1 MIYSAD
7 RLQLHSDD
15 LIENR
20 ASFIEAD
27 GDATV
32 EARRLNN
39 LREGLVIERDAEKS
53 DYKWH
58 RYNYY
63 WRSYGS
69 KVNPDK
75 STMAPTTQQL
85 TYQDD
90 AAAQTNRYGTLLAID
105 AAGKRAQ
112 VRVKDNKGQLTDLWV
127 NYRRSSR
134 MPTAAM
140 R

>member
-1 MIYSAD
+1 MRGRVIDNHGAPAVMAATHSLTVQAGERLANREGALIYSAD
-7 RLQLHSDD
+7 RLHLHSDD

-75 STMAPTTQQL
+75 AP
-85 TYQDD
+85 
-90 AAAQTNRYGTLLAID
+90 
-105 AAGKRAQ
+105 
-112 VRVKDNKGQLTDLWV
+112 W
-127 NYRRSSR
+127 RRPPNS
-134 MPTAAM
+134 
-140 R
+140 

>member
-39 LREGLVIERDAEKS
+39 LREGLVIERDAEKAIT
-53 DYKWH
+53 
-58 RYNYY
+58 N
-63 WRSYGS
+63 G
-69 KVNPDK
+69 
-75 STMAPTTQQL
+75 TATTTTGAPTVQ
-85 TYQDD
+85 
-90 AAAQTNRYGTLLAID
+90 
-105 AAGKRAQ
+105 
-112 VRVKDNKGQLTDLWV
+112 
-127 NYRRSSR
+127 RSIPTKHHGADH
-134 MPTAAM
+134 PTADLSG
-140 R
+140 